1 MSHTIIFYKLSS
13 ARATCQETHYLTFV
27 KPNTITQCLTLHPPL
42 IEGTVLGVS
51 LERALLD
58 DEPHLLKEAGCG
70 SWRLSLKQDVD
81 GLGHGVAQ
89 LVAGAVWTL
98 TTFRILA
105 VSEPV

>member
-1 MSHTIIFYKLSS
+1 MSSLHTFRRS
-13 ARATCQETHYLTFV
+13 
-27 KPNTITQCLTLHPPL
+27 PL
-42 IEGTVLGVS
+42 VEGTVLGVS

-58 DEPHLLKEAGCG
+58 DEPHLLEEGG
-70 SWRLSLKQDVD
+70 GGGGRLALQQDVD
-81 GLGHGVAQ
+81 GLGHGVAK